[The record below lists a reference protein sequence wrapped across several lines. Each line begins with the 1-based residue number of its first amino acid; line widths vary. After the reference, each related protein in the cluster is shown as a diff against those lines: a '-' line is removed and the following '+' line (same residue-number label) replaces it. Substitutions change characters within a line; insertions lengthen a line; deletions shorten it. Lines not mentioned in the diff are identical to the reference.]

1 MWARLE
7 SGKCEGLEIEYT
19 GKREIMGISGKRQEI
34 LMIAI
39 LVYEDKNVWYEAGN
53 ISFHR

>member
-7 SGKCEGLEIEYT
+7 SGKSGVSEIEYT
-19 GKREIMGISGKRQEI
+19 GKCEIMGMSGKRQVI
-34 LMIAI
+34 SMTAI
-39 LVYEDKNVWYEAGN
+39 LVYEDKNVWYEADN